1 MVARRFKSFRNV
13 FNRKIEYRNKAM
25 TCCCLFPENND
36 SNEAVKYEVE
46 QNTFEAE
53 IFHD

>member
-1 MVARRFKSFRNV
+1 MGVRQDQVAPECLC
-13 FNRKIEYRNKAM
+13 RKIEYRNKAM

-36 SNEAVKYEVE
+36 SIEAVKYEVE

-53 IFHD
+53 SFHD